1 MASRGWLQ
9 IPKLPVASLPEARRR
24 NPPAF
29 PVSAREQPATHELF
43 DLLGRRWT
51 LRILWELR
59 SGPLRFGDLH
69 DRCDAMSTSVLSQ
82 RLVDLRGAHLV
93 ERGDDGRYGLTEAGR
108 ALLDRLDWVED
119 WTKLWGRA
127 LGGGTA
133 RRRSGG

>member
-1 MASRGWLQ
+1 M
-9 IPKLPVASLPEARRR
+9 
-24 NPPAF
+24 
-29 PVSAREQPATHELF
+29 SAREHSSTHELF

-82 RLVDLRGAHLV
+82 RLVELRDADLV
-93 ERGDDGRYGLTEAGR
+93 ERGDEGRYGLTEAGR
-108 ALLDRLDWVED
+108 ALLERLDWVED
-119 WTKLWGRA
+119 WTRLWGRA
-127 LGGGTA
+127 LGGGRPA